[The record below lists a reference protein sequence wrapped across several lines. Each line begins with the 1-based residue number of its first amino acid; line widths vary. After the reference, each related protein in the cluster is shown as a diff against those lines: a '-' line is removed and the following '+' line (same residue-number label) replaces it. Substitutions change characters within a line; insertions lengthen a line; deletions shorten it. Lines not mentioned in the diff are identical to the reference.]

1 MMNDERRRVKDGGE
15 DEEEEEGE
23 LEEQRAHSTHLTLF
37 FDENFKV
44 LIDDRDGEKDSR
56 SRPDS
61 AHEVGQHGQ
70 SADAKTAERSRRRNV
85 AVKGR
90 QSEERD
96 N

>member
-1 MMNDERRRVKDGGE
+1 MMRGGALKMEGRMRRRRK
-15 DEEEEEGE
+15 GE

-70 SADAKTAERSRRRNV
+70 SADAKTAERSRRWNV
-85 AVKGR
+85 AVKEGKAR
-90 QSEERD
+90 KETIK
-96 N
+96 